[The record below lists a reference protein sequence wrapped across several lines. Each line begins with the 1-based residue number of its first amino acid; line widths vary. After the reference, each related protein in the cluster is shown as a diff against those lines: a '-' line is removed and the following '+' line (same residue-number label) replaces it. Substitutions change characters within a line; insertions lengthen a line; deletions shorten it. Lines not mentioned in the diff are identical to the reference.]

1 MNTAQIT
8 KSLQQN
14 WQFIVIGVLSIV
26 LIVVGAV
33 AVMVSNDTEGHD
45 ATATTGNH
53 ENADPKALL
62 EEHGI
67 TPLTTAQAS
76 NSVDTAKDLTYII
89 EEEKLAHDV
98 YQAMFDKWGSRIF
111 GNIKNSETSHQGM
124 VLAVMESRGLADPRT
139 DTLGRF
145 TNPDLQALYDKLVAQ
160 GNQSQAEA
168 YKVGNIIEEVDIAD
182 LKRMIAALDPADSD
196 IKDVYENLLHGSENH
211 LRAFSRQV
219 AR

>member
-1 MNTAQIT
+1 MNNVQLKNTMH
-8 KSLQQN
+8 QN
-14 WQFIVIGVLSIV
+14 WQYIVIGVLSIV

-53 ENADPKALL
+53 ENTDPKALL

-111 GNIKNSETSHQGM
+111 GNIKNSETSHQSM

-139 DTLGRF
+139 DTLGTF

-168 YKVGNIIEEVDIAD
+168 YEVGIIIEEVDIAD
-182 LKRMIAALDPADSD
+182 LQRMIAALDPADSD

-211 LRAFSRQV
+211 MRAFNRQV